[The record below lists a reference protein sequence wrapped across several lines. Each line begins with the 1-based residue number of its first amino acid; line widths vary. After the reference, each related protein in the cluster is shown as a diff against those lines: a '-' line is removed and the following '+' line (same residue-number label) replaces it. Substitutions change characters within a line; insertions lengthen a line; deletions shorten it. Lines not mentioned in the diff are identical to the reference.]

1 MDRDSTQNRW
11 DDRYREQGTLW
22 GAEPNRFLVEAVQD
36 FEPCAALDLGCGQ
49 GRNSLWLA
57 RRGFTVTGLDLSP
70 VAIRQAVEMA
80 ERQGLDVDFKAVD
93 LGTWDPAGRMWDLV
107 VLTYLH
113 LSEDMRR
120 TVHSTAKQALAPGGR
135 LVVIAHHLE
144 NLDGGAGGPSNA
156 ALLFTEHQ
164 LAGDF
169 ADLEIVRNE
178 KVIRTTENGDAIDVV
193 LVARKP

>member
-11 DDRYREQGTLW
+11 DDRYREQGALW
-22 GAEPNRFLVEAVQD
+22 GAEPNRFLVEAVQGL
-36 FEPCAALDLGCGQ
+36 EPCTALDLGCGQ

-57 RRGFTVTGLDLSP
+57 RLGFTVTGLDLSP
-70 VAIRQAVEMA
+70 VAIGQAVEMA
-80 ERQGLDVDFKAVD
+80 EQQGLDVEFEAVD

-120 TVHSTAKQALAPGGR
+120 TVHGTAEQALAPGGT
-135 LVVIAHHLE
+135 LVVVAHHLD
-144 NLDGGAGGPSNA
+144 NLNGGAGGPSNA
-156 ALLFTEHQ
+156 ALLFTEDQ

-169 ADLEIVRNE
+169 ADLEIIRNE
-178 KVIRTTENGDAIDVV
+178 KVIRTTEHGDAIDVV